1 MLHAMSS
8 APITLADNAA
18 GDKVL
23 KSIYTADT
31 AIIAPGT
38 TTSSG
43 CNLWLSSVRKA

>member
-1 MLHAMSS
+1 MFS

-31 AIIAPGT
+31 AMIAPVT
-38 TTSSG
+38 TTSPG
-43 CNLWLSSVRKA
+43 YDL